1 MIVVRADVPV
11 APDRREEALDAVS
24 TLVAESRTE
33 AGVLD
38 YRAATDLHDPNVV
51 RFVECY
57 EDEDA
62 LDAHEQTDHYRAWL
76 DALPDLLDGGVDA
89 LDVTQF
95 VVSEAFDPNENPDA
109 A

>member
-11 APDRREEALDAVS
+11 VPDRREEALDVAS

-38 YRAATDLHDPNVV
+38 YRAATDLHDPNVL

-62 LDAHEQTDHYRAWL
+62 LD
-76 DALPDLLDGGVDA
+76 
-89 LDVTQF
+89 
-95 VVSEAFDPNENPDA
+95 PNENPDA
-109 A
+109 E